1 MMYYTV
7 QSGDSL
13 HSIAVAYNTTVSKL
27 MSLNSQISN
36 PNQIYPGEKIKVS
49 SGSQWTKKSKS
60 WKKKSSTSTST
71 SSTHKHHRW

>member
-13 HSIAVAYNTTVSKL
+13 HSIAVAYNTTVSNL

-36 PNQIYPGEKIKVS
+36 PNQIYPGERIKVS
-49 SGSQWTKKSKS
+49 SSSHWAKKTKS
-60 WKKKSSTSTST
+60 WKKKSSSST
-71 SSTHKHHRW
+71 SSSHKHHR